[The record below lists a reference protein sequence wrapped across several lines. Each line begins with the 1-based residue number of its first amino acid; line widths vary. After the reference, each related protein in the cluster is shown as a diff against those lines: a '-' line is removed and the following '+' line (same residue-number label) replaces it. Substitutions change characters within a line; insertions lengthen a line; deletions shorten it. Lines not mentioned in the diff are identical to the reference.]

1 MNFNFTG
8 HYVNSEEKDI
18 QKVKSNLENLCKTHT
33 RKINLNS
40 EHISKKYGIIFK
52 KDYKFFRLLLN

>member
-8 HYVNSEEKDI
+8 HYVNSEEKAI
-18 QKVKSNLENLCKTHT
+18 QKVKSNLENLFKIHT

-40 EHISKKYGIIFK
+40 EHIS
-52 KDYKFFRLLLN
+52 

>member
-8 HYVNSEEKDI
+8 HYVNSEEKAI

-33 RKINLNS
+33 RKINLNI
-40 EHISKKYGIIFK
+40 EHISKKYGSIF
-52 KDYKFFRLLLN
+52 